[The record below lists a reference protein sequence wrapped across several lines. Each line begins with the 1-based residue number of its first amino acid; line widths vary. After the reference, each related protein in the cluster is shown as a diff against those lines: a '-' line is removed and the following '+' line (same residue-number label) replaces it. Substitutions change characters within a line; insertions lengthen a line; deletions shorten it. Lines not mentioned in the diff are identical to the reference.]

1 MVLQVTSLRLDPS
14 YILWYKNAATF
25 GLTLLLPL
33 VLLAYWNT
41 QTYRIMN
48 RWARSTFVTRERP

>member
-1 MVLQVTSLRLDPS
+1 MTSLRLDPS